1 MSSKSRPG
9 QRIDGGS
16 RGWLWAAGVCALMHA
31 APSLYWATGGRA
43 FVWTIGDWA
52 ANLATAQP
60 LLVSVALVVV
70 AAVKVLGGA
79 IPILNSYGFLPG
91 QRIWQKLILVG
102 GAFLTLYG
110 GANTLFGGLALLGW
124 FGPLTVSGE
133 HALMGH
139 VFLWDPIFL
148 AWGICLV
155 VGTVRQKRALRSA
168 RARGRTTRVSA
179 LAVESH
185 AR

>member
-1 MSSKSRPG
+1 MRSKSWPA
-9 QRIDGGS
+9 QRIDGGG
-16 RGWLWAAGVCALMHA
+16 RGWLWAAGVCALIHA
-31 APSLYWATGGRA
+31 APSMYWATGGRA

-52 ANLATAQP
+52 ADLATAQP
-60 LLVSVALVVV
+60 LLVSVALVIV

-91 QRIWQKLILVG
+91 QRIWQKLILAG

-124 FGPLTVSGE
+124 FGPLTASGE
-133 HALMGH
+133 RALMGH

-148 AWGICLV
+148 AWGVCLV
-155 VGTVRQKRALRSA
+155 VGTGLQMRALGSKRRS
-168 RARGRTTRVSA
+168 RRPTKMSA
-179 LAVESH
+179 LATGSPS
-185 AR
+185 R